1 MGEFYNFGASDGKD
15 ELASRQVWEDSRW
28 HRFREALQALQ
39 PSIILL
45 PLEDTSVRD

>member
-28 HRFREALQALQ
+28 HRFREAKKSGFPGWRCSGGIRTL
-39 PSIILL
+39 
-45 PLEDTSVRD
+45 DG